1 MHAQS
6 PNSDEERGAWLGFRE
21 WTVQRFRGGVNAC
34 GRWPWQFCLLQSPSG
49 LAWSGSPRLAGR
61 HPQFWIFRAASPPP
75 SHVVKIVGCH
85 RPVLSVSQSL
95 AGRLR
100 KHDFISVPPHTSCT
114 VGPGCPSYYALMAPS
129 ASTRH
134 RVPRLD
140 STTPGPALRRRFFFL
155 ILIIKPPCW
164 PTGNNSAS
172 LNATLVIQPLGFF
185 SFLQHVVQ
193 FPCLGLSFLSF

>member
-1 MHAQS
+1 MWSVALAILFTSIPVGTSLVRVPQAGWSAPAILDFPRRIPTTVTCGEDCGLSQACPVCQS
-6 PNSDEERGAWLGFRE
+6 A
-21 WTVQRFRGGVNAC
+21 
-34 GRWPWQFCLLQSPSG
+34 
-49 LAWSGSPRLAGR
+49 
-61 HPQFWIFRAASPPP
+61 
-75 SHVVKIVGCH
+75 
-85 RPVLSVSQSL
+85 L

>member
-85 RPVLSVSQSL
+85 RPVLSVSQLLPGGYGSMTSF
-95 AGRLR
+95 R
-100 KHDFISVPPHTSCT
+100 SPHTP
-114 VGPGCPSYYALMAPS
+114 VAQWGLAAPAIMRS
-129 ASTRH
+129 WPLRH
-134 RVPRLD
+134 QLAIEYLG
-140 STTPGPALRRRFFFL
+140 S
-155 ILIIKPPCW
+155 
-164 PTGNNSAS
+164 
-172 LNATLVIQPLGFF
+172 IQPRPV
-185 SFLQHVVQ
+185 QH
-193 FPCLGLSFLSF
+193 